1 MKLTNY
7 IIVLFSLWSFLSF
20 GQPWFQKAS
29 FGGVGRHRS
38 VGIAIG
44 NKGYIGTGHVNGTGI
59 DISYKDWWQYDP
71 AADSW
76 TQKADFPVSGHGVTA
91 WGTET
96 HGYAGGGSSLTNQF
110 YCYNPVANEWTAIA
124 NCPLNPGDVQGFSV
138 QNKGYVLSGNS
149 IAEYDPTTNAWSL
162 KANCPITVSTWSC
175 AFGTSGSGF
184 VKSGLNL
191 YEFKPSQNIWIQRAN
206 FPGSSTNGS
215 SAFAIDGKGYI
226 TCGYIGGLSIVTD
239 QVWEFN
245 SGSNSWSLIGE
256 FPGTSRRF
264 PVAFS
269 IEGKGYFGTGTNGIN
284 LNDFWQFNY
293 NPLGTGQLVFDATN
307 VHAFPNPVIDEL
319 TFTFSN
325 QDYALLS
332 LCSLSI
338 YNLQGEL
345 VEQVDQLTPIVTI
358 KRNSKMNGM
367 YIYKISSA
375 EKVAFTGKLIYN

>member
-1 MKLTNY
+1 MKLTSFL
-7 IIVLFSLWSFLSF
+7 IVSYSLWSFISL

-71 AADSW
+71 ASDSW

-96 HGYAGGGSSLTNQF
+96 HGYVGGGSALTNQF
-110 YCYNPVANEWTAIA
+110 YCYNPVANEWTTIA
-124 NCPLNPGDVQGFSV
+124 NCPLSPGDVQGFSV

-162 KANCPITVSTWSC
+162 KANCPITVSTWSS

-184 VKSGLNL
+184 VKTGINL
-191 YEFKPSQNIWIQRAN
+191 YEFKPSQNVWIQRAS

-226 TCGYIGGLSIVTD
+226 TCGYVGGLSVVTD

-284 LNDFWQFNY
+284 FNDFWQFNY
-293 NPLGTGQLVFDATN
+293 NPLGSNELVLDETN
-307 VHAFPNPVIDEL
+307 VSVFPNPAIDEVTL
-319 TFTFSN
+319 TFSN

-332 LCSLSI
+332 TCSLSI

-345 VEQVDQLTPIVTI
+345 VDKVNQLSPIVTI
-358 KRNSKMNGM
+358 QRNSKISGM
-367 YIYKISSA
+367 YIYKISCA